1 MYRNLDELPITFGV
15 SELAEVLNISRN
27 KAYDIIKDDSFPKH
41 YIGRKSIFL
50 HGWIKIS
57 VSYNLLLNFCQE
69 KWYYYLQNPKVSR
82 PFNTIEYNA
91 FSL

>member
-41 YIGRKSIFL
+41 YIGRKIIISKKIFFICL
-50 HGWIKIS
+50 YK
-57 VSYNLLLNFCQE
+57 NFIM
-69 KWYYYLQNPKVSR
+69 
-82 PFNTIEYNA
+82 F
-91 FSL
+91 